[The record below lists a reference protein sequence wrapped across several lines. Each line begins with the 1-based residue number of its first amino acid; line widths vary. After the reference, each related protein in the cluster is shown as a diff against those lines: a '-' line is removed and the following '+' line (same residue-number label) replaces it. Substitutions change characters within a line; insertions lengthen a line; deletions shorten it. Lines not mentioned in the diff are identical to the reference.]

1 MGLRDH
7 TLLSLKLDNIPYC
20 EPQSAYGPPD
30 ETNDD
35 SAVPTLISSFDTTS
49 YKLKDSTV
57 FQNTTHKV
65 YQAMTRWFDPTPIFA
80 MHRELKSTPQH
91 YWLIWTDGFFVRIHV
106 PICRVVGGVT
116 EFAISKI
123 EDSQNNMPSL
133 NIKFQ
138 NL

>member
-1 MGLRDH
+1 MRDH

-20 EPQSAYGPPD
+20 EPQSADGPLD

-35 SAVPTLISSFDTTS
+35 SAVPSFDTTS

-65 YQAMTRWFDPTPIFA
+65 YQAMSRWFDPTPIFA
-80 MHRELKSTPQH
+80 MHREIKSTPQH
-91 YWLIWTDGFFVRIHV
+91 CLLVDMDGWVFFVRIHG

-123 EDSQNNMPSL
+123 ENSQNNIPSL
-133 NIKFQ
+133 NIEFQ